1 MNVSQVKCTRY
12 MNSNLE
18 YSITRIHK
26 SKTKLV
32 MSVSGVGSQ
41 SINWLLSVPGAS
53 KTLLEASIPYSNES
67 LNRYIGKIPGQYV
80 SKTTA
85 LSMAKAAYIR
95 GTQYGNNEMDII
107 GVSCTGA
114 ISTNRKR
121 KGDNQA
127 FIGLWGPRLKYVAH
141 LILKKGERS
150 RVEEEELVSSLIVQY
165 IEEKLLGNSVLNVEI
180 NELESVSIDET
191 EFSSDLDSL
200 VNGHL
205 SSITSAG
212 SSLVGL
218 DKSFKGGILS
228 GSFNPIHQGH
238 IELSKLASDILGAP
252 IAFEISITNVDKP
265 PLRSDE
271 IKKRVSQ
278 FEKSETVILTC
289 APLFAEKSGI
299 FPNSTFI
306 IGNDTALRL
315 VDPKYYDN
323 NVQNMYTSLQ
333 KIKDTKCNF
342 LVAGRLQN
350 SEFKTISDMAIPEA
364 FISMFKAIPESQF
377 RMDLSSTKLRNNR
390 TRL

>member
-1 MNVSQVKCTRY
+1 
-12 MNSNLE
+12 MNSDLE
-18 YSITRIHK
+18 YSITRIHN

-41 SINWLLSVPGAS
+41 SINWLLNVPGAS
-53 KTLLEASIPYSNES
+53 KTLIEATIPYSNES
-67 LNRYIGKIPGQYV
+67 LNRYIGEVPRQYV

-85 LSMAKAAYIR
+85 LSMAKAAYIQ
-95 GTQYGNNEMDII
+95 GVEYGNHEIDII

-121 KGDNQA
+121 RGHNQA

-141 LILKKGERS
+141 LILEKGERN
-150 RVEEEELVSSLIVQY
+150 RVEEEELVSSLIVQCV
-165 IEEKLLGNSVLNVEI
+165 EEKLLGNSALNVDL
-180 NELESVSIDET
+180 NKLESVSVDET

-200 VNGHL
+200 VNGHI
-205 SSITSAG
+205 SSITSMG
-212 SSLVGL
+212 TNLVGL

-252 IAFEISITNVDKP
+252 VAFEISVTNVDKP
-265 PLRSDE
+265 PLQADE

-278 FEKSETVILTC
+278 FERSETVILTC

-299 FPNSTFI
+299 FQNSTFI

-323 NVQNMYTSLQ
+323 DVQNMYTSLQ
-333 KIKDTKCNF
+333 KVKDNKCDF

-364 FISMFKAIPESQF
+364 FISLFQGIPESQF
-377 RMDLSSTKLRNNR
+377 RMDLSSSELRSDGTKL
-390 TRL
+390 

>member
-1 MNVSQVKCTRY
+1 
-12 MNSNLE
+12 MNSDLE
-18 YSITRIHK
+18 YSITRIHN

-53 KTLLEASIPYSNES
+53 KTLIEATIPYSNES
-67 LNRYIGKIPGQYV
+67 LNRYIGEVPRQYV

-85 LSMAKAAYIR
+85 LSMAKAAYIQ
-95 GTQYGNNEMDII
+95 GVQYGNHEIDII

-121 KGDNQA
+121 RGDNQA

-141 LILKKGERS
+141 LILEKGEKN

-165 IEEKLLGNSVLNVEI
+165 IEEKLLGNSVLNMEL
-180 NELESVSIDET
+180 NKLESVSVDET
-191 EFSSDLDSL
+191 EFPSDLDSL
-200 VNGHL
+200 VNGHI
-205 SSITSAG
+205 SSITYMG
-212 SSLVGL
+212 SNLVGL

-228 GSFNPIHQGH
+228 GSFNPMHQGH
-238 IELSKLASDILGAP
+238 IELSKLASDMLGVP
-252 IAFEISITNVDKP
+252 VAFEISASNVDKP
-265 PLRSDE
+265 PLQANE
-271 IKKRVSQ
+271 IEKRVSQ
-278 FEKSETVILTC
+278 FERSETVILTC
-289 APLFAEKSGI
+289 APLFGEKSSI
-299 FPNSTFI
+299 FQNSTFI

-323 NVQNMYTSLQ
+323 DVQNMYTSLQ
-333 KIKDTKCNF
+333 KVKDNKCDF

-364 FISMFKAIPESQF
+364 FISLFQGIPESQF
-377 RMDLSSTKLRNNR
+377 RMDLSSTELRSDGTKL
-390 TRL
+390 

>member
-1 MNVSQVKCTRY
+1 
-12 MNSNLE
+12 MNSDLE
-18 YSITRIHK
+18 YSITRIHN

-53 KTLLEASIPYSNES
+53 KTLIEATIPYSNES
-67 LNRYIGKIPGQYV
+67 LNRYIGEVPKQYV
-80 SKTTA
+80 SKATA
-85 LSMAKAAYIR
+85 LSMARAAYMQ
-95 GTQYGNNEMDII
+95 GAQYGNNEMDII

-127 FIGLWGPRLKYVAH
+127 FIGLWGPRLKYIAH
-141 LILKKGERS
+141 LILEKGERN
-150 RVEEEELVSSLIVQY
+150 RVEEEELVSSLIVQCV
-165 IEEKLLGNSVLNVEI
+165 EEKLLGNSVLNVDL
-180 NELESVSIDET
+180 NKLESVSVDET

-200 VNGHL
+200 VNGHI
-205 SSITSAG
+205 SSITSMG
-212 SSLVGL
+212 TNLVGL

-252 IAFEISITNVDKP
+252 VAFEISVTNVDKP
-265 PLRSDE
+265 PLQAEE

-278 FEKSETVILTC
+278 FERSETVILTC

-299 FPNSTFI
+299 FQNSTFI

-323 NVQNMYTSLQ
+323 DVQNMYTSLQ
-333 KIKDTKCNF
+333 KVKDNKCDF

-364 FISMFKAIPESQF
+364 FISLFQGIPESRF
-377 RMDLSSTKLRNNR
+377 RMDLSSSELRSDGTKL
-390 TRL
+390 

>member
-1 MNVSQVKCTRY
+1 

-18 YSITRIHK
+18 YSITRIHN
-26 SKTKLV
+26 SKTKLL
-32 MSVSGVGSQ
+32 MAVSGVGSQ

-53 KTLLEASIPYSNES
+53 KTLLEATIPYSNES
-67 LNRYIGKIPGQYV
+67 LNSYIGEVPGQYV

-95 GTQYGNNEMDII
+95 GTQYGSNGMDII

-121 KGDNQA
+121 RGPNQA

-141 LILKKGERS
+141 LILKKGERN

-165 IEEKLLGNSVLNVEI
+165 IEEKLLGNSTLSVEL

-200 VNGHL
+200 MGGHI

-212 SSLVGL
+212 SDLVGL
-218 DKSFKGGILS
+218 DKSFEGGILS

-238 IELSKLASDILGAP
+238 IELSKLASGILGVP
-252 IAFEISITNVDKP
+252 VAFEISVTNVDKS
-265 PLRSDE
+265 PLQPGE
-271 IKKRVSQ
+271 IKNRVSQ

-299 FPNSTFI
+299 FKNSTFI
-306 IGNDTALRL
+306 IGSDTALRL
-315 VDPKYYDN
+315 MDPKYYDN

-333 KIKDTKCNF
+333 KVKDNKCDF

-350 SEFKTISDMAIPEA
+350 SEFNTIFDVAIPEA
-364 FISMFKAIPESQF
+364 FISMFNDIPESQF
-377 RMDLSSTKLRNNR
+377 RMDLSSTELRNNR

>member
-1 MNVSQVKCTRY
+1 MNVSQVRCTRY

-53 KTLLEASIPYSNES
+53 KTLLEATIPYSNES

-80 SKTTA
+80 SKTTV

-95 GTQYGNNEMDII
+95 GTQYGDNEMDII

-165 IEEKLLGNSVLNVEI
+165 IEEKLLGNSVLN
-180 NELESVSIDET
+180 
-191 EFSSDLDSL
+191 EFPSDLDSL
-200 VNGHL
+200 VNGHI

-212 SSLVGL
+212 SNLVGL

-252 IAFEISITNVDKP
+252 VAFEISITNVDKP

-289 APLFAEKSGI
+289 APLFAEKSSI

-364 FISMFKAIPESQF
+364 FISMFKSIPESQF
-377 RMDLSSTKLRNNR
+377 RMDLSSTDLRNNR

>member
-1 MNVSQVKCTRY
+1 
-12 MNSNLE
+12 MNSDLE
-18 YSITRIHK
+18 YSITRIHN

-53 KTLLEASIPYSNES
+53 KTLIEATIPYSNES
-67 LNRYIGKIPGQYV
+67 LNRYIGEVPKQYV
-80 SKTTA
+80 SKATA
-85 LSMAKAAYIR
+85 LSMAKAAYMQGI
-95 GTQYGNNEMDII
+95 QYGNHEMGII

-121 KGDNQA
+121 RGDNQA
-127 FIGLWGPRLKYVAH
+127 FVGLWGARLKYVAH
-141 LILKKGERS
+141 LILEKGDRS
-150 RVEEEELVSSLIVQY
+150 RVEEEELVSSLIVQC
-165 IEEKLLGNSVLNVEI
+165 IEKKLLGNSLLNVEL
-180 NELESVSIDET
+180 NKLESVSVDET

-200 VNGHL
+200 VNGHI
-205 SSITSAG
+205 SSITSLG
-212 SSLVGL
+212 TNLVGL

-238 IELSKLASDILGAP
+238 IELSKIASDILEAP
-252 IAFEISITNVDKP
+252 VAFEISVTNVDKP
-265 PLRSDE
+265 LLQADE

-278 FEKSETVILTC
+278 FERSETVILTC

-299 FPNSTFI
+299 FQNSTFI

-323 NVQNMYTSLQ
+323 DVQNMYTSLQ
-333 KIKDTKCNF
+333 KVKDNKCDF

-364 FISMFKAIPESQF
+364 FISLFQGIPESQF
-377 RMDLSSTKLRNNR
+377 RMDLSSSELRSDGTKL
-390 TRL
+390 

>member
-1 MNVSQVKCTRY
+1 
-12 MNSNLE
+12 MNSDLE
-18 YSITRIHK
+18 YSITRIHN

-53 KTLLEASIPYSNES
+53 KTLIEATIPYSNES
-67 LNRYIGKIPGQYV
+67 LNRYIGEVPRQYV

-85 LSMAKAAYIR
+85 LSMAKAAYIQ
-95 GTQYGNNEMDII
+95 GVEYGNHEIDII

-121 KGDNQA
+121 RGDNQA
-127 FIGLWGPRLKYVAH
+127 FIGLWGPRLKYAAH
-141 LILKKGERS
+141 LILEKGERN
-150 RVEEEELVSSLIVQY
+150 RVEEEELVSSLIVQCV
-165 IEEKLLGNSVLNVEI
+165 EEKLLGNSVLNVDL
-180 NELESVSIDET
+180 NKLESVSVDET

-200 VNGHL
+200 VNGHI
-205 SSITSAG
+205 SSITSMG
-212 SSLVGL
+212 TNLVGL

-252 IAFEISITNVDKP
+252 VAFEISVTNVDKP
-265 PLRSDE
+265 PLQADE

-278 FEKSETVILTC
+278 FERSETVILTC

-299 FPNSTFI
+299 FQNSTFI

-323 NVQNMYTSLQ
+323 DVQNMYTSLQ
-333 KIKDTKCNF
+333 KVKDNKCDF

-364 FISMFKAIPESQF
+364 FISLFQGIPESQF
-377 RMDLSSTKLRNNR
+377 RMDLSSTELRSDG
-390 TRL
+390 TEL

>member
-1 MNVSQVKCTRY
+1 
-12 MNSNLE
+12 
-18 YSITRIHK
+18 
-26 SKTKLV
+26 

-53 KTLLEASIPYSNES
+53 KTLIEATIPYSNES
-67 LNRYIGKIPGQYV
+67 LNRYIGEVPKQYV
-80 SKTTA
+80 SKATA
-85 LSMAKAAYIR
+85 LSMAKAAYMQ
-95 GTQYGNNEMDII
+95 GAQYGNNEMDII

-121 KGDNQA
+121 RGDNQA

-141 LILKKGERS
+141 LILEKGERN
-150 RVEEEELVSSLIVQY
+150 RVEEEELVSSLIVQCV
-165 IEEKLLGNSVLNVEI
+165 EEKLLGNSVLNVDL
-180 NELESVSIDET
+180 NKLESVSVDET

-200 VNGHL
+200 VNGHI
-205 SSITSAG
+205 SSITSMG
-212 SSLVGL
+212 TNLVGL

-238 IELSKLASDILGAP
+238 IELSKIASDILEAP
-252 IAFEISITNVDKP
+252 VAFEISVTNVDKP
-265 PLRSDE
+265 LLQADE

-278 FEKSETVILTC
+278 FERSETVILTC

-299 FPNSTFI
+299 FQNSTFI

-323 NVQNMYTSLQ
+323 DVQNMYTSLQ
-333 KIKDTKCNF
+333 KVKDNKCDF

-364 FISMFKAIPESQF
+364 FISLFQGIPESQF
-377 RMDLSSTKLRNNR
+377 RMDLSSSELRSDGTKL
-390 TRL
+390 

>member
-1 MNVSQVKCTRY
+1 

-18 YSITRIHK
+18 YSITRIHN

-41 SINWLLSVPGAS
+41 SINWLLRVPGAS
-53 KTLLEASIPYSNES
+53 NTLLEATIPYSNES
-67 LNRYIGKIPGQYV
+67 LDRYIGEVPRQYV

-85 LSMAKAAYIR
+85 LSMAKAAYIQ
-95 GTQYGNNEMDII
+95 GIQYGNGMDII

-121 KGDNQA
+121 RGGNQA

-141 LILKKGERS
+141 LILKKGERN

-165 IEEKLLGNSVLNVEI
+165 IEEKLTGNSGLSMEL
-180 NELESVSIDET
+180 NELESVSIEET

-200 VNGHL
+200 MNGHI
-205 SSITSAG
+205 SSITSSG
-212 SSLVGL
+212 SDLVGL

-228 GSFNPIHQGH
+228 GSFNPIHKGH
-238 IELSKLASDILGAP
+238 IELSKLASGILGVP
-252 IAFEISITNVDKP
+252 VAFEISVTNVDKS
-265 PLRSDE
+265 PLQPGE
-271 IKKRVSQ
+271 VKKRVSQ

-289 APLFAEKSGI
+289 APLFVEKSSI
-299 FPNSTFI
+299 FKNSTFI

-323 NVQNMYTSLQ
+323 NVQDMYTSLQ
-333 KIKDTKCNF
+333 KVKDNQCNF

-364 FISMFKAIPESQF
+364 IISLFQCIPESQF
-377 RMDLSSTKLRNNR
+377 RMDLSSTELRSDGTKL
-390 TRL
+390 

>member
-1 MNVSQVKCTRY
+1 
-12 MNSNLE
+12 MNSDLE
-18 YSITRIHK
+18 YSITRIHN

-53 KTLLEASIPYSNES
+53 KTLIEATIPYSNES
-67 LNRYIGKIPGQYV
+67 LNRYIGEVPKQYV
-80 SKTTA
+80 SKATA
-85 LSMAKAAYIR
+85 LSMAKAAYMQ
-95 GTQYGNNEMDII
+95 GAQYGNNEMDII

-121 KGDNQA
+121 RGDNQA
-127 FIGLWGPRLKYVAH
+127 FVGLWGARLKYVAH
-141 LILKKGERS
+141 LILEKGDRS
-150 RVEEEELVSSLIVQY
+150 RIEEEELVSSLIVQC
-165 IEEKLLGNSVLNVEI
+165 IEKKLLGNSLLNVEL
-180 NELESVSIDET
+180 NKLESVSVDET

-200 VNGHL
+200 VNGHI
-205 SSITSAG
+205 SSITSLG
-212 SSLVGL
+212 TNLVGL

-238 IELSKLASDILGAP
+238 IELSKLASDILEAP
-252 IAFEISITNVDKP
+252 VAFEISVTNVDKP
-265 PLRSDE
+265 LLQADE

-278 FEKSETVILTC
+278 FERSETVILTC

-299 FPNSTFI
+299 FQNSTFI

-323 NVQNMYTSLQ
+323 DVQNMYTSLQ
-333 KIKDTKCNF
+333 KVKDNKCDF

-364 FISMFKAIPESQF
+364 FISLFQGIPESQF
-377 RMDLSSTKLRNNR
+377 RMDLSSSELRSDGTKL
-390 TRL
+390 

>member
-1 MNVSQVKCTRY
+1 
-12 MNSNLE
+12 MNSDLE
-18 YSITRIHK
+18 YSITRIHN

-53 KTLLEASIPYSNES
+53 KTLIEATIPYSNES
-67 LNRYIGKIPGQYV
+67 LNRYIGEVPRQYV

-85 LSMAKAAYIR
+85 LSMAKAAYIQ
-95 GTQYGNNEMDII
+95 GVQYGNHEIDII

-121 KGDNQA
+121 RGDNQA

-141 LILKKGERS
+141 LILEKGERN

-165 IEEKLLGNSVLNVEI
+165 IEEKLLGNSVLNMEL
-180 NELESVSIDET
+180 NKLESVSVDET
-191 EFSSDLDSL
+191 EFPSDLDSL
-200 VNGHL
+200 VNGHI
-205 SSITSAG
+205 SSITYMG
-212 SSLVGL
+212 SNLVGL

-228 GSFNPIHQGH
+228 GSFNPMHQGH
-238 IELSKLASDILGAP
+238 IELSKLASDMLGVP
-252 IAFEISITNVDKP
+252 VAFEISAINVDKP
-265 PLRSDE
+265 PLQANE
-271 IKKRVSQ
+271 IEKRLSQ
-278 FEKSETVILTC
+278 FERSETVILTC
-289 APLFAEKSGI
+289 APLFGEKSSI
-299 FPNSTFI
+299 FQNSTFI

-323 NVQNMYTSLQ
+323 DVQNMYTSLQ
-333 KIKDTKCNF
+333 KVKDNKCDF

-364 FISMFKAIPESQF
+364 FISLFQGIPESQF
-377 RMDLSSTKLRNNR
+377 RMDLSSTELRSDGTKL
-390 TRL
+390 

>member
-1 MNVSQVKCTRY
+1 

-18 YSITRIHK
+18 YSITRIHN

-53 KTLLEASIPYSNES
+53 KTLLEATIPYSNES
-67 LNRYIGKIPGQYV
+67 LNSYIGEVPGQYV

-121 KGDNQA
+121 RGPNQA

-141 LILKKGERS
+141 LILKKGERN
-150 RVEEEELVSSLIVQY
+150 RIEEEELVSSLIVQY
-165 IEEKLLGNSVLNVEI
+165 IEEKLLGNSVLSVEL

-200 VNGHL
+200 MGGHIG
-205 SSITSAG
+205 SITSAG
-212 SSLVGL
+212 SDLVGL
-218 DKSFKGGILS
+218 DKSFEGGILS

-238 IELSKLASDILGAP
+238 IELSKLASGILGVP
-252 IAFEISITNVDKP
+252 VAFEISVTNVDKS
-265 PLRSDE
+265 PLQPGE
-271 IKKRVSQ
+271 IKNRVSQ

-289 APLFAEKSGI
+289 APLFAEKSTI
-299 FPNSTFI
+299 FKNSTFI
-306 IGNDTALRL
+306 IGGDTALR
-315 VDPKYYDN
+315 VMDPKYYDN

-333 KIKDTKCNF
+333 KIKDNKCNF

-350 SEFKTISDMAIPEA
+350 SGFNTVFDVVIPEA
-364 FISMFKAIPESQF
+364 FTSMFNGIPESQF
-377 RMDLSSTKLRNNR
+377 RMDLSSTELRKNR